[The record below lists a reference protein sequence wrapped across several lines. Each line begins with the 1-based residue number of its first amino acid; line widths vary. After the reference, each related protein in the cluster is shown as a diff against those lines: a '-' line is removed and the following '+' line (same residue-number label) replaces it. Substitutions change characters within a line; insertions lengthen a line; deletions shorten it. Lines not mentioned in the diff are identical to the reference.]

1 MSASVRRSFRH
12 SGSDTQLSL
21 PIRREPSFDREL
33 FVVSS
38 CNREA
43 VAIVDSWPD
52 WTGGVVALVG
62 PEGSGKTHLASA
74 WAAASGAQVVGDG
87 AIDMADLSVG
97 PVVLEAADRRP
108 ADAALF
114 HLINRAEAG
123 ASLLLTSRIS
133 PRLWGATLP
142 DLRSRLN
149 AIRAVDMGAPDDVVL
164 EGVLLKFFRDRHIRP
179 DADLI
184 AYLIRRMERS
194 VPAARLLV
202 ERLDEVA
209 GASRREIN
217 RALAREILDGGDKT
231 MELFE

>member
-1 MSASVRRSFRH
+1 M
-12 SGSDTQLSL
+12 
-21 PIRREPSFDREL
+21 
-33 FVVSS
+33 
-38 CNREA
+38 
-43 VAIVDSWPD
+43 
-52 WTGGVVALVG
+52 ALVG